1 MNPRTRIVVLLLGAA
16 SGSLLAGPV
25 RAQTLQPSAEPA
37 AAAAQPGKAPEPDY
51 TLTGNI
57 GIFSQYVFRGV
68 SQTDEKPAV
77 QGGFDWT
84 HKSGIYLG
92 TWASNISWLSDG
104 QAAVSSPLEW
114 DFYGGYRGALP
125 ADFGYDI
132 GGLYYYYPGTYPGNG
147 YTNPDTFEVYG
158 ALSWRFLSVKYS
170 YSTGNTFGL
179 PTSAGSYYIE
189 GNLSYD
195 LTDKVNDTIGKV
207 TVIAHVGHQSFKGFS
222 ASNYTD
228 WKAGGSFDA
237 FGVTLGVYVTD
248 TNANQV
254 LYTNA
259 FGKKIAGTQVVGYVQ
274 KTL

>member
-1 MNPRTRIVVLLLGAA
+1 MHAKTLSAVRLLAA
-16 SGSLLAGPV
+16 LGSLFPGAVL
-25 RAQTLQPSAEPA
+25 AQTPPPA
-37 AAAAQPGKAPEPDY
+37 AETAAPAAQPAKPPEPDY

-77 QGGFDWT
+77 QGGFDWA

-92 TWASNISWLSDG
+92 TWGSNISWLSDG
-104 QAAVSSPLEW
+104 QPAVSAPLEW
-114 DFYGGYRGALP
+114 DFYGGYRGSLP
-125 ADFGYDI
+125 ADFGYDV
-132 GGLYYYYPGTYPGNG
+132 GGLYYYYPGSYPSNG

-158 ALSWRFLSVKYS
+158 ALSWKLLSVKYS
-170 YSTGNTFGL
+170 YSTGHTFGI
-179 PTSAGSYYIE
+179 PTSAGSYYLE

-207 TVIAHVGHQSFKGFS
+207 TVIAHVGHQNFKGFS

-237 FGVTLGVYVTD
+237 FGVTFGVYVTD
-248 TNANQV
+248 TNANLA